1 MFVKRALA
9 ESYFDWCLNHWT
21 PRLNTWCRKPSWRV
35 MQGIAHKVQLAK
47 WRSSP
52 DAVMSC
58 WWSCPLH
65 STLVEG
71 ATSCVTDHNL
81 TLQPPLTEASR
92 GNQGTEPE
100 IWLYVPEEQNRSLSD
115 AQNAENQHR
124 EIEKGQIF
132 HSKMGLNDGEIKW
145 VFWKW
150 FLKKDTK
157 CSSKLTISIKED
169 ERSSYWNSSVWVA
182 PPAFLLSHPSQFLG
196 QSHLFLFN
204 PRPSSAKSP

>member
-35 MQGIAHKVQLAK
+35 MQGIAQRVQLAK

-150 FLKKDTK
+150 FLKTPSAPANWQYLSKRVRGVPIETAVSGWHHPLS
-157 CSSKLTISIKED
+157 CSPTLHNSLGSRIFSFSI
-169 ERSSYWNSSVWVA
+169 
-182 PPAFLLSHPSQFLG
+182 
-196 QSHLFLFN
+196 